1 LDLAKTASDN
11 AIDLILPCN
20 DLAMVGVYNNQAE
33 LSKVTKVYA
42 INQRAFDVCFDKA
55 QTTKLARSLGVPV
68 PDEIEV
74 TDATHIKHLPD
85 WRFPIIVKPVSSIDL
100 IRPGE
105 RRLVSRVH
113 NPEDL
118 KGSIAVALE
127 GGPVLLQK
135 NFAGHGVG
143 VEVLASEGRL
153 LRTFQHVRVHEPPDG
168 GGSSYRKS
176 VPVQPQLLEAATRL
190 AAAMDLTGVAMF
202 EFRIN
207 DLTGDWVLIEING
220 RFWGSL
226 PLAIAAGVDFPNS
239 LAEML
244 LYDRKVFSN
253 SYKSEV
259 YARNIS
265 WDLLWFLENLR
276 ADKNDESLLIVPLR
290 KAFWELTNLLRRKE
304 SIDTFAW
311 DDPAPLFAELKS
323 IGPKAVEIARN
334 RISPQNAARRI
345 FKKAAARR
353 ASKKA
358 LAAHNVLFV
367 CKGNICRS
375 PFAEHL
381 MRGLLD
387 QKSSVSSAGFIPKS
401 HRSSPAQ
408 AQVVALRFGVDLSKH
423 RSRVI
428 TLDLVENADL
438 IVVFDE
444 TNMREMRE
452 KFPKHLKRVVR
463 IADFLP
469 SGLQIEDPWGKSYEH
484 FARCY
489 TSIGEAVQ
497 CISSRLGKSVL
508 PSEDVSL
515 GNSELSARTNDQA
528 RGKGSTQSLRLA
540 DE

>member
-20 DLAMVGVYNNQAE
+20 DLATVGVYNNQAE

-42 INQRAFDVCFDKA
+42 INQRAFDVCFNKA

-74 TDATHIKHLPD
+74 TDSAHIKHLPD
-85 WRFPIIVKPVSSIDL
+85 WRFPIIVKPASSIDL

-118 KGSIAVALE
+118 EASIAVALE

-153 LRTFQHVRVHEPPDG
+153 LRTFQHVRVHEPPNG

-176 VPVQPQLLEAATRL
+176 VPVQPQLLDAASRL

-226 PLAIAAGVDFPNS
+226 PLAIAAGLDFPTS

-244 LYDRKVFSN
+244 LYNRKVFSN

-265 WDLLWFLENLR
+265 WDLLWLLENLR
-276 ADKNDESLLIVPLR
+276 ADKSDESLLNVPLR
-290 KAFWELTNLLRRKE
+290 KALWELTNLLRGKE
-304 SIDTFAW
+304 SIDSFAW

-323 IGPKAVEIARN
+323 IGPKALEIARN

-381 MRGLLD
+381 MRGSLD
-387 QKSSVSSAGFIPKS
+387 QGSSVSSAGFIPKS

-408 AQVVALRFGVDLSKH
+408 AQAAALRFGVDLSEH

-444 TNMREMRE
+444 SNMREMQE

-463 IADFLP
+463 IADFLM
-469 SGLQIEDPWGKSYEH
+469 SGIQIEDPWGKSYEH

-489 TSIGEAVQ
+489 TSICEAVQ
-497 CISSRLGKSVL
+497 CISTQLGKGVI
-508 PSEDVSL
+508 PSENITL
-515 GNSELSARTNDQA
+515 GSSELSARTNDQA
-528 RGKGSTQSLRLA
+528 RRKGSTRSLRLA